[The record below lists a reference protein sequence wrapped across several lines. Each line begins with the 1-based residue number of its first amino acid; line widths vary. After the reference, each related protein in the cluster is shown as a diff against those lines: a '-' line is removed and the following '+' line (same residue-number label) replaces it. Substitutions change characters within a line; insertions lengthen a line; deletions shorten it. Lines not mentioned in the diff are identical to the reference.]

1 MNTRKSRLAPLNL
14 SLTVLYRPQDTR
26 CLHRDKPHTRAFESC
41 FPLFPDLRLCRVGHR
56 PLASRAPRSR
66 WCSLVGQHASGGSA
80 GDLRRRSSKPPGSLC
95 HHPSPGAAR
104 TRLGTAYLSRPHC
117 DRPTTTTTME
127 ALTSIAHDAAI
138 SPRPDS
144 AAVVPGL
151 AHTARAHPA
160 TIMSH
165 HGADRHTTTT
175 TTTATSDVLPA
186 SQESNISAS
195 SSTSYAPPLL
205 SSQSNVSTESVVE
218 TELTSPATSNV
229 SSQCPPSSQSA
240 AAPANQEDNRPPRAV
255 TPQPATTTSEEV
267 QNASTTSPMAVDTP
281 TISYGTKRTASGAV
295 KLPTSTSSSRS
306 SVLLSSEHSRNTSTS
321 SNPSRIGQLSA
332 DLKTRL
338 SYAMMKVQNGWEQK
352 SIDELETVASSQ
364 RTSPATRTPTSVKFR
379 NATDSPYAYDRRRR
393 PSALSD
399 PSDRYLGTPG
409 AHGSPPGIRT
419 FGPTSE

>member
-160 TIMSH
+160 TISEFARPSNLH
-165 HGADRHTTTT
+165 VSRRR
-175 TTTATSDVLPA
+175 TATTDARCSEPSRCRSPYYHHNYHRDQRCAPRLPGIQHLRLQQHQLRA
-186 SQESNISAS
+186 AS
-195 SSTSYAPPLL
+195 SILPKQCFDGVGCRDRVDIARDFECFEP
-205 SSQSNVSTESVVE
+205 V
-218 TELTSPATSNV
+218 PAI
-229 SSQCPPSSQSA
+229 
-240 AAPANQEDNRPPRAV
+240 
-255 TPQPATTTSEEV
+255 QPV
-267 QNASTTSPMAVDTP
+267 
-281 TISYGTKRTASGAV
+281 
-295 KLPTSTSSSRS
+295 
-306 SVLLSSEHSRNTSTS
+306 
-321 SNPSRIGQLSA
+321 
-332 DLKTRL
+332 
-338 SYAMMKVQNGWEQK
+338 
-352 SIDELETVASSQ
+352 
-364 RTSPATRTPTSVKFR
+364 
-379 NATDSPYAYDRRRR
+379 RRRAR
-393 PSALSD
+393 QS
-399 PSDRYLGTPG
+399 GG
-409 AHGSPPGIRT
+409 
-419 FGPTSE
+419 